1 MKSEEMQELEKLRE
15 RDQKRKERVKR
26 QNDKYNATR
35 DRITFDVPKGRKKD
49 IADFAEKN
57 HTSVNSLV
65 SSVILD
71 IVDGRKTLVDAI
83 QETPK
88 KHTRKSTHKEN

>member
-26 QNDKYNATR
+26 QNDKYNAMR
-35 DRITFDVPKGRKKD
+35 DRITFDVPKGRKRD
-49 IADFAEKN
+49 IADYAEKN
-57 HTSVNSLV
+57 NTSVNSLV
-65 SSVILD
+65 SAVILD
-71 IVDGRKTLVDAI
+71 LVDGKKILVDAI

-88 KHTRKSTHKEN
+88 KHTIKSTEK